1 MSLPKISPTFESV
14 CLLPPGF
21 RAAGVHAGIKADP
34 AKMDM
39 ALLVSD
45 EPGTV
50 AAGMFTTN
58 KVKAAPVRLDI
69 GRLSAGTARAV
80 IVNSG
85 NANACTGPQGELD
98 ALEMGK
104 LTAEAL
110 GLEEAHTLV
119 SSTGSIGKPLNLQ
132 PIRRGIP
139 LLVSA
144 LRTEGGEDAA
154 RAILTTDTRPKTCTT
169 HIRVDH
175 AGVTLTGFCKGAGM
189 IEPNMATMLCYLC
202 TDARIDAEHLKN
214 ALRVAVNGS
223 FNRISVDGDTSTND
237 SVILFAN
244 GRAGNRPLNPE
255 HPDWCLFQNALNGLV
270 FDLAMKIVWDGEGM
284 TKFLELRAKGAKSDA
299 EADKALR
306 AIANSFLVKTG
317 WAGTYPV
324 WGRIADVLGYCGV
337 DIEPERLAID
347 YNDLALMRDGMT
359 ARPDPKRLEDILAGN
374 RYTITVD
381 LGTGG
386 SGSAVLY
393 TCDCTEEYVRIN
405 MF

>member
-1 MSLPKISPTFESV
+1 MKAPVFESS
-14 CLLPPGF
+14 CPLPPGF

-34 AKMDM
+34 SRMDM

-69 GRLSAGTARAV
+69 ERLRDGFARAV
-80 IVNSG
+80 VVNSG
-85 NANACTGPQGELD
+85 NANACTGAQGEKD
-98 ALEMGK
+98 AREMGR

-110 GLEEAHTLV
+110 GLAEEEVLV
-119 SSTGSIGKPLNLQ
+119 SSTGTIGKPLNLE

-139 LLVSA
+139 MLVEALSA
-144 LRTEGGEDAA
+144 EGGEAA
-154 RAILTTDTRPKTCTT
+154 SRAILTTDTRPKVCSTR
-169 HIRVDH
+169 IEVEGRPV
-175 AGVTLTGFCKGAGM
+175 LISGFCKGAGM
-189 IEPNMATMLCYLC
+189 IEPNMATMLCYVC
-202 TDARIDAEHLKN
+202 SDAAVERE
-214 ALRVAVNGS
+214 ALRVALREAVNAS

-237 SVILFAN
+237 SVVLLAN
-244 GRAGNRPLNPE
+244 GRAGNLPLTPG
-255 HPDWCLFQNALNGLV
+255 HADWELFVTALRGVV

-284 TKFLELRAKGAKSDA
+284 TKFVELRAEGAVSDA

-337 DIEPERLAID
+337 EIDPDRMAID
-347 YNDLALMRDGMT
+347 YDDLPMMRDGVS
-359 ARPDPKRLEDILAGN
+359 AKPDPEKLAALLKGN
-374 RYTITVD
+374 RYTIRVN

-386 SGSAVLY
+386 DGAAVLY

>member
-1 MSLPKISPTFESV
+1 MNPPVFTSV
-14 CLLPPGF
+14 CKLPPGF

-39 ALLVSD
+39 ALIVSD
-45 EPGTV
+45 EEHTV

-69 GRLSAGTARAV
+69 EHLRSGRARAIV
-80 IVNSG
+80 VNSG

-98 ALEMGK
+98 AAEMAH

-110 GLEEAHTLV
+110 RLPLGEVLV
-119 SSTGSIGKPLNLQ
+119 SSTGTIGKPLNLA

-139 LLVSA
+139 LLVEA
-144 LRTEGGEDAA
+144 LDSFGGECAA
-154 RAILTTDTRPKTCTT
+154 RAILTTDTRPKTCHTC
-169 HIRVDH
+169 IEIDGVS
-175 AGVTLTGFCKGAGM
+175 VTLSGFCKGAGM

-202 TDARIDAEHLKN
+202 TDATIGAEALRE
-214 ALRVAVNGS
+214 ALRVAVNQS

-244 GRAGNRPLNPE
+244 GRAGNTALTPQ
-255 HPDWCLFQNALNGLV
+255 HPSWTLFQSALNGLV

-284 TKFLELRAKGAKSDA
+284 TKFIELRAKGALNDA

-337 DIEPERLAID
+337 EIDPERMGID
-347 YNDLALMRDGMT
+347 YDQLPLMRNGMT
-359 ARPDPKRLEDILAGN
+359 AKPDPQALAAILAGN

-386 SGSAVLY
+386 PGSAVLY